1 VLRYC
6 DPAGIV
12 AEAAN
17 PNGSVDNIAGVCNAA
32 GNVVGMMPHPE
43 RGADPILGGADGRL
57 VLASLRAAVMA
68 AR

>member
-6 DPAGIV
+6 DPAGVV

-17 PNGSVDNIAGVCNAA
+17 PHGSVDHLAGVCNAA

-43 RGADPILGGADGRL
+43 RGADPTLGGADGRL
-57 VLASLRAAVMA
+57 VLASLRAAALA
-68 AR
+68 AL